1 MQGRSL
7 LDRFLNDDSGQDLI
21 EYGLLA
27 SIIAVA
33 GILVFPRVGNVMGAH
48 FSTWGTAVY
57 NLWEP
62 GNPAAAAP

>member
-7 LDRFLNDDSGQDLI
+7 LERFLTEDSGQDLI

-33 GILVFPRVGNVMGAH
+33 GILVFPRLQNAMGAH
-48 FSTWGTAVY
+48 FTTWGTAVY
-57 NLWEP
+57 NLWDP
-62 GNPAAAAP
+62 GNPAAVAP